1 MSERRRAAFVLTIA
15 VLVSL
20 AALAL
25 VPTPFYLISPGS
37 AVDLTKRIAV
47 EGRVPTRRRFYL
59 TDVSVRH
66 ATVLWLAAALWPGT
80 RVVRRDT
87 LIPPGTSQVDY
98 DRLLGV
104 AMDDSQHIAAYVAE
118 RAAGLRVPTPAP
130 AVVVVAD
137 LVPNSPAA
145 RLLRVGDQLVRV
157 GHRAVVVPSDVSSAI
172 RRLEP
177 GTRAHIDLERGGHP
191 ASVDVPT
198 MRTDT
203 GTRLGVFLSARG
215 APVTLPVPVHFELDD
230 VEGSSGGLMFALA
243 IYAELT
249 NDRHAPDAIAG
260 TGTLAPDGT
269 VGPIEGTQQKVI
281 AAKRAGAR
289 VFLVPRQNYRDV
301 ADVSGIAIVP
311 VGTFSEALA
320 ALR

>member
-1 MSERRRAAFVLTIA
+1 MSERRRSAFVLTVA

-25 VPTPFYLISPGS
+25 LPTPFYLISPGS
-37 AVDLTKRIAV
+37 AVDLTERIAV
-47 EGRVPTRRRFYL
+47 EGRVPTRRHFFL

-66 ATVLWLAAALWPGT
+66 ATVLWLAAGLWPGT

-87 LIPPGTSQVDY
+87 LIPPGTTQVDY

-104 AMDDSQHIAAYVAE
+104 AMDDSQHVAAYVAE

-130 AVVVVAD
+130 AVVIAD
-137 LVPNSPAA
+137 VVPNSPAA
-145 RLLRVGDQLVRV
+145 SLLRVGDQLVRV
-157 GHRAVVVPSDVSSAI
+157 GHRAVVVPGDVSSAI
-172 RRLEP
+172 KRLAP
-177 GTRAHIDLERGGHP
+177 GTIAHIDLERGGRP
-191 ASVDVPT
+191 ASVDVRT
-198 MRTDT
+198 MRTDA

-215 APVTLPVPVHFELDD
+215 VPVTLPVPVHFALDD

-249 NDRHAPDAIAG
+249 NDRHAPEAIAG
-260 TGTLAPDGT
+260 TGTIAPDGT

-289 VFLVPRQNYRDV
+289 VFLVPRQNYRDI
-301 ADVSGIAIVP
+301 ADEPGIAVVP
-311 VGTFSEALA
+311 VATFSEALA